1 MHNKKALRIFLAL
14 ASAAVVTIGMT
25 ACGGSPEDEVGNGAI
40 PDSEVVSSD
49 TESSESD
56 GDLSFVLENVDAD
69 GVLVYENFASGS
81 LSKHNKIFL
90 DISSIEMTEQG
101 LEIHYKTGG
110 AHDGYEKF
118 YEMENVVL
126 NGCEVNVKYLAGDV
140 EQEYMGRNN
149 TGDTTLPVYVLIP
162 QSELDVYGITAWD
175 SLEFTFDAGYIAYS
189 SINSEYTQEF
199 RLFAGEKHDIAP
211 YDISKN
217 ENAVKLV
224 DDSAC
229 SAYIINTAWGG
240 TTGGRR
246 IYTIQFENRTGKDV
260 NFNFDKIVVDGEE
273 VDFGI
278 NDQDRE
284 NWWIDANGSTRADL
298 YWIKYN
304 SMDPDLSKGAEF
316 TVHYEIDGE
325 TYAQYVESIPQA

>member
-14 ASAAVVTIGMT
+14 ASAAIVTIGMT

-69 GVLVYENFASGS
+69 GALVYENFASGS

-126 NGCEVNVKYLAGDV
+126 NGCKVNVKYLAGDV

-175 SLEFTFDAGYIAYS
+175 SLEFRFDAGYIAYS

-229 SAYIINTAWGG
+229 SAYIVNKGWERD
-240 TTGGRR
+240 GRDR
-246 IYTIQFENRTGKDV
+246 VYTVYFTNFTGKNV
-260 NFNFDKIVVDGEE
+260 NFNFDKLMIDGKEIS
-273 VDFGI
+273 FTI
-278 NDQDRE
+278 NDQHRY
-284 NWWIDANGSTRADL
+284 NWWIDANSTTRADIR
-298 YWIKYN
+298 WIN
-304 SMDPDLSKGAEF
+304 NEDLSKGVEF
-316 TVHYEIDGE
+316 TMSYQIDGE
-325 TYAQYVESIPQA
+325 TYAQYDVTVSDE

>member
-1 MHNKKALRIFLAL
+1 MRNKKALRIFLAL
-14 ASAAVVTIGMT
+14 AAAAVVAVGMT
-25 ACGGSPEDEVGNGAI
+25 ACGGGDTNTDPVVDSGIVSGTDSSNADSGFLTTPENM
-40 PDSEVVSSD
+40 
-49 TESSESD
+49 
-56 GDLSFVLENVDAD
+56 DAD
-69 GVLVYENFASGS
+69 GVLVYENFTSGS
-81 LSKHNKIFL
+81 VSTDKDIFF
-90 DISSIEMTEQG
+90 DISSIAMTEKG

-110 AHDGYEKF
+110 AHDGYETF

-126 NGCEVNVKYLAGDV
+126 NGCKVNVEYYAGDV
-140 EQEYMGRNN
+140 KQEYMGKNT
-149 TGDTTLPVYVLIP
+149 TGDITLPVYVLVP
-162 QSELDVYGITAWD
+162 KTELDVFGITAWD

-189 SINSEYTQEF
+189 SMNSEYTQAY

-211 YDISKN
+211 YDISTN
-217 ENAVKLV
+217 ENAVKLM
-224 DDSAC
+224 DDSVC

-316 TVHYEIDGE
+316 TVSYEIDGE
-325 TYAQYVESIPQA
+325 KYAEYTATIPNA